1 MAIFVGSNQ
10 INDIMIGT
18 NQINEVYVGSDLVW
32 SRAFYTPDTGWN
44 NYSDTSSNNL
54 GSNVT
59 SSVTITSDVT
69 LKVEVTG
76 TVGSNAHFS
85 LERKTNALSSWPT
98 AGTSYSTKWSSGSYT
113 NNAKTLACV
122 TNNVLRFNGFLGSDG
137 TDIDVTVVVK
147 NNANN
152 QVLDT
157 FTYFVEDTTGSG
169 GGTGGTCFLGNSL
182 VTLNDLTTKRISDII
197 AGDLVLGDDG
207 VINEVVELRTIDTG
221 DKVIFSINHLKT
233 TSGHPIKTTEGWKA
247 LDSAYAISIH
257 PELDITDLRLGDT
270 LICVDSFGNEY
281 QEEVT
286 SITSEVVTDTLYNL
300 NVSGSDTPDIAG
312 NDTYIVDGVVV
323 HNK

>member
-18 NQINEVYVGSDLVW
+18 NQINEVYVGSNLVW
-32 SRAFYTPDTGWN
+32 SRTYFLPETGWN
-44 NYSDTSSNNL
+44 NYSNSSTTNL
-54 GSNVT
+54 GSNIT
-59 SSVTITSDVT
+59 TSVTMTRDAT

-76 TVGSNAHFS
+76 TVDNNAHFS
-85 LERKTNALSSWPT
+85 LEKKTDSSSNWPS

-122 TNNVLRFNGFLGSDG
+122 ENNVLRFNGFLVTDGS
-137 TDIDVTVVVK
+137 DIDVTVVIK
-147 NNANN
+147 DNSNN

-157 FTYFVEDTTGSG
+157 FTYYVKDILGSS
-169 GGTGGTCFLGNSL
+169 TGGSCFLGDSL
-182 VTLNDLTTKRISDII
+182 VTLSDLTTKRIPEVL

-207 VINEVVELRTIDTG
+207 VINEVVELRTIDIG

-286 SITSEVVTDTLYNL
+286 SITSEVVTDILYNL